1 MFGGWV
7 KLSPSVQEWTAL
19 WVAWGACF
27 FISIYP
33 TVAALVRRKTRL
45 ESVVAVTFL
54 FFPSLSLLIAWVSP
68 HVGATALVGSGLLI
82 AYTVTSRSRTLLGI
96 GSSSARR
103 LVGTVVFGLLAL
115 TAAGGVICVLL
126 WQAGAFFDLTSV
138 TSQMVTGILL
148 GILAADLKAF
158 YLAQPLL
165 TAIFLT
171 IALAAIV
178 ALFREPVLRVAGP
191 FVKLLK
197 KERPT
202 GADVKAPQRDSDTH
216 SSLAY
221 LTLVGALG
229 LGIAVTVYPLLQL
242 HWPGGAD
249 FPWYVRNLRPIGSL
263 LDVVPFFH
271 RDRGLF
277 LLLLSLA
284 GTVMGASGEDVVRF
298 APAILSVLLA
308 LSTFFLVREGTGR
321 LWVSSFAAALSVV
334 SAQTTLGMYAGII
347 ANWFAL
353 SIANFTFAMI
363 IRSIRLRSPLMAV
376 GAIVLSLV
384 LLTGY
389 AYLWVVAVVELL
401 LALVGSIASF
411 RGGGGSEWKYDVGVL
426 SGVILGIVLV
436 PLTFASFAATP
447 LGLPPGT
454 LDPSIWLALGWKYA
468 QAAGGETI
476 GSVASTLNF
485 SLAESHMELP
495 FLALLSIFGL
505 LDHAPQ
511 IRCFTRIIAAMVLVP
526 LAIELVT
533 NAPSYFPL
541 RGLYLIPL
549 SLLAALGA
557 ESIIRTVIGQEP
569 PWKIASCLA
578 FAGTFTAYLFL
589 SQLGYTLR
597 MFGLP
602 LLPLP

>member
-1 MFGGWV
+1 
-7 KLSPSVQEWTAL
+7 
-19 WVAWGACF
+19 
-27 FISIYP
+27 
-33 TVAALVRRKTRL
+33 
-45 ESVVAVTFL
+45 
-54 FFPSLSLLIAWVSP
+54 
-68 HVGATALVGSGLLI
+68 
-82 AYTVTSRSRTLLGI
+82 
-96 GSSSARR
+96 
-103 LVGTVVFGLLAL
+103 
-115 TAAGGVICVLL
+115 
-126 WQAGAFFDLTSV
+126 
-138 TSQMVTGILL
+138 
-148 GILAADLKAF
+148 
-158 YLAQPLL
+158 
-165 TAIFLT
+165 
-171 IALAAIV
+171 
-178 ALFREPVLRVAGP
+178 
-191 FVKLLK
+191 
-197 KERPT
+197 
-202 GADVKAPQRDSDTH
+202 
-216 SSLAY
+216 
-221 LTLVGALG
+221 
-229 LGIAVTVYPLLQL
+229 
-242 HWPGGAD
+242 
-249 FPWYVRNLRPIGSL
+249 
-263 LDVVPFFH
+263 
-271 RDRGLF
+271 
-277 LLLLSLA
+277 
-284 GTVMGASGEDVVRF
+284 
-298 APAILSVLLA
+298 
-308 LSTFFLVREGTGR
+308 
-321 LWVSSFAAALSVV
+321 
-334 SAQTTLGMYAGII
+334 MYAGII

-353 SIANFTFAMI
+353 SIANFTFAMV
-363 IRSIRLRSPLMAV
+363 IRSIRLRSPLMAL

-411 RGGGGSEWKYDVGVL
+411 RGGGGSEWKYDVGIL

-447 LGLPPGT
+447 LGLPSGT
-454 LDPSIWLALGWKYA
+454 LDPSTWLALGWKYA